1 MKTCPVEQENCKKSV
16 LKFFIEKPVC
26 FDFYYIL
33 FKAIAQNLLVVIAYE
48 IQDIYYIQLE

>member
-16 LKFFIEKPVC
+16 LKFSIEKPVC
-26 FDFYYIL
+26 FYFYYIL